1 MNAKLDVFHA
11 RQDAERAEKCTD
23 WMDEVSEIRAELDQL
38 PFLTPD
44 EVDALLSPYARHDER
59 EQMRRREQAVRNLS
73 ENRYALMEEIN
84 QWING
89 RGLLVRA
96 LVAVVFAVLKGY
108 HLVRGLLRRQN
119 S

>member
-1 MNAKLDVFHA
+1 MREHGAIAEAGTVNTWVLDP
-11 RQDAERAEKCTD
+11 
-23 WMDEVSEIRAELDQL
+23 L
-38 PFLTPD
+38 PFLTSD

-59 EQMRRREQAVRNLS
+59 EQMRRREQAVRTLS
-73 ENRYALMEEIN
+73 ENRYALMDEIN

-108 HLVRGLLRRQN
+108 HLVRGLTASPQH
-119 S
+119 